1 MDAYDLNTGFGWLVV
16 DRFLTRF
23 SSMKS
28 GEMVGDGDESEVM
41 QTMRM
46 DGWLEGGENNAED
59 TFCTIFRF
67 YSALLQE
74 VHICYS

>member
-1 MDAYDLNTGFGWLVV
+1 MDAYDLNIGFGWLVV
-16 DRFLTRF
+16 DSFLTRF

-41 QTMRM
+41 RTRWM
-46 DGWLEGGENNAED
+46 DRWREGGENNAED

-67 YSALLQE
+67 YSTLLQGL
-74 VHICYS
+74 HICYS